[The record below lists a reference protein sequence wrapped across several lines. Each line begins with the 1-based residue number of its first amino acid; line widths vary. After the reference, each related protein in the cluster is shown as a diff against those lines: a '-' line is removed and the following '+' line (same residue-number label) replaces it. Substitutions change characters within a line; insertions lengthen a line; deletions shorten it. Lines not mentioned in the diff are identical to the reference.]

1 MTRDVLDL
9 PISTEATTSRVRP
22 ASSTHAGQGSSE
34 DMAASLTA
42 GFRSAVGAAIEA
54 AHADGHAV
62 SGIEDGVA
70 VECLPDGTKRPID
83 QTTDWSPTGWR
94 HR

>member
-1 MTRDVLDL
+1 MTRDVIDL
-9 PISTEATTSRVRP
+9 PTEETTSRVRP
-22 ASSTHAGQGSSE
+22 ASNAHAGKGASE
-34 DMAASLTA
+34 DMAESLTA
-42 GFRSAVGAAIEA
+42 GFRAAVGAAIQA

-70 VECLPDGTKRPID
+70 VEYLPDGTKRVIED
-83 QTTDWSPTGWR
+83 LADWSPTGWR